1 MACPTVG
8 SQHEAGQ
15 RVGDIA
21 QIVTRPDNQISP
33 LTRLEQTG
41 VVEAETACAPSGRHF
56 HDVDRHE
63 RVRAQLAEPGRVER
77 LAEFREEVER
87 ILVWYRVGRKDSR
100 PRRGIL
106 RSRAAAAQISRRNC
120 VLSPKVRL
128 HCRRPLNPQRQ
139 EGLWNWRKVAEAL
152 HEAGVPMQTGT
163 VAVERRCN

>member
-77 LAEFREEVER
+77 LAEFREEAAY
-87 ILVWYRVGRKDSR
+87 LVGCDAVDTEADG
-100 PRRGIL
+100 
-106 RSRAAAAQISRRNC
+106 AAGSPQIGDTAHACSY
-120 VLSPKVRL
+120 P
-128 HCRRPLNPQRQ
+128 
-139 EGLWNWRKVAEAL
+139 
-152 HEAGVPMQTGT
+152 GV
-163 VAVERRCN
+163 